1 MSRIT
6 LVYDHAKR
14 KCVEKSRVIARQ
26 AGPSVIGDIQDTR
39 SMLDGKV
46 YSSRSHYR
54 THVKDRG
61 CEIVGNDLNNQSMT
75 RETQEAPGLVAD
87 IKRAIGEQS

>member
-6 LVYDHAKR
+6 LVWNGK
-14 KCVEKSRVIARQ
+14 KMVPKSEVRRVS
-26 AGPSVIGDIQDTR
+26 AGPSIIGDIQDTR

-54 THVKDRG
+54 THVKDHD
-61 CEIVGNDLNNQSMT
+61 CEIVGNDLNNESMT
-75 RETQEAPGLVAD
+75 REVRDDPSLKSD
-87 IKRAIGEQS
+87 IARAIGELS